1 MSKISSIIDFFTGI
15 PTYSKAKNTA
25 KVASAKANKA
35 NQNVNNY
42 INKSN
47 AKVERLKN
55 EALHNYQY
63 MQEFDNALIDLE
75 HTGDYR
81 AFYDFLMKNLSGD
94 EATKLSKLNSWFGT
108 NFKNFNDFMLDSA
121 TGHLR
126 KASDY
131 RQLLRP
137 AVEDAYKR
145 SEDAYTAISTKAP
158 NFINKLNTKY
168 LNAQAAADQ
177 ARVLQNK
184 AGRRALAHS
193 GTTALGTGVVGGGSA
208 IAVNSAMDTPN
219 EHILDNAET
228 PSIPASTPTPEQAL
242 TVPEESIKEDPA
254 WYTKWLETNAPE
266 WYKTFQNTLANPV
279 MPPSTQTST
288 GLGTPV
294 KDSTFMDKLL
304 NFGFPL
310 LTGSIKGSLN
320 GINDLLINTGLG
332 IGELTKSFWD
342 SFKDSNTTPLSTNTA
357 ATEPTPQ
364 STPVITEEPKESIVQ
379 SQETPVKEP
388 VVETPPVVSSSK
400 PAPSAPP
407 VKQSGNIPQTVVN
420 TPTEADVASA
430 MVKKAVTPQVLQ
442 YGSPYYLQKNK
453 PVDMR
458 QWVRQKY
465 GMSQSPAELVQ
476 RGIMPYEYLQYW

>member
-1 MSKISSIIDFFTGI
+1 MSKGSAIIDFFTGI
-15 PTYSKAKNTA
+15 PTYIKSLKASNQAAKTANAANDAATAYTNKSQRGLQKLYDSSKGPKHYQDFLNDLDKALDEFDRTKSYTDLYAFLTKGIPGDNAAKLAALNKWLGTNYKNIGEFMVDPATRTRRNTA
-25 KVASAKANKA
+25 YFRNLIRPQAERDLKNS
-35 NQNVNNY
+35 QNWY
-42 INKSN
+42 NKSTDRV
-47 AKVERLKN
+47 KR
-55 EALHNYQY
+55 Q
-63 MQEFDNALIDLE
+63 QD
-75 HTGDYR
+75 
-81 AFYDFLMKNLSGD
+81 
-94 EATKLSKLNSWFGT
+94 KLN
-108 NFKNFNDFMLDSA
+108 A
-121 TGHLR
+121 
-126 KASDY
+126 DY
-131 RQLLRP
+131 Q
-137 AVEDAYKR
+137 
-145 SEDAYTAISTKAP
+145 
-158 NFINKLNTKY
+158 
-168 LNAQAAADQ
+168 NAQAAADQ
-177 ARVLQNK
+177 ARVLQNR
-184 AGRRALAHS
+184 AGQRALVRS
-193 GTTALGTGVVGGGSA
+193 GVTTLGTGAVGGGGA

-219 EHILDNAET
+219 EYIVDNSET
-228 PSIPASTPTPEQAL
+228 SSIPVSTPTSEQTL
-242 TVPEESIKEDPA
+242 TVPKESTKEDPA

-288 GLGTPV
+288 GSGTPV

-310 LTGSIKGSLN
+310 LTGSIKGGLN
-320 GINDLLINTGLG
+320 GINDLLINAGLG
-332 IGELTKSFWD
+332 MGELTKSFWD
-342 SFKDSNTTPLSTNTA
+342 SFNDSNTTPLSTSTTA
-357 ATEPTPQ
+357 TPQ

-407 VKQSGNIPQTVVN
+407 VKQSVNVPQTVVN

-442 YGSPYYLQKNK
+442 YGSPYYGQTNK
-453 PVDMR
+453 PVNMR